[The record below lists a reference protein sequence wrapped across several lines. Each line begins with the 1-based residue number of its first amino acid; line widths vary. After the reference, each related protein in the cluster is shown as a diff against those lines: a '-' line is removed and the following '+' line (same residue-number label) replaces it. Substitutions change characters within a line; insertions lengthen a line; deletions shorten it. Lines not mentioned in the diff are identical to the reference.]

1 MPDLGQA
8 YVQIIPSAEGIS
20 SKITG
25 VLNGPSEAAG
35 QEAGEKYSGGF
46 GSKIA
51 GGFKAAA
58 LGFAGFAA
66 AGGAALGKS
75 IADTATLGDHIDKMS
90 QKIGWSAEA
99 YQKWDYVLQRA
110 GTSVDSMAP
119 VMKKLSSEAV
129 NNSEAFQQLGISQEE
144 VANMSQEELF
154 ARTIEALSGMEN
166 QTERT
171 ALASKLLGRG
181 ATELAPLL
189 NGGTEAI
196 EEQMKMAEEYG
207 MVMSDE
213 SVKAAADFV
222 DAQTTMSMT
231 LKGLKTRLSS
241 EFLPVVTDVMNGVAK
256 MFAGD
261 MSGLDDI
268 KNGIGEF
275 VASIG
280 EKIPGMI
287 EAGGELLMGLVRGIA
302 EKLPELAT
310 SAADMIRNFTENI
323 GSDGNKG
330 EMIAKAGEL
339 ITSLAGALLESA
351 TTLIPAVIDGIFTI
365 ITQTDWIGLGTQV
378 ATTVWQGLQEIF
390 PQVVEYVGTVVGDIM
405 DWLGFSG
412 LVNDVTGLFTDVKNA
427 ITAPIDEAKRLVDT
441 AVSNIKKLFP
451 ISMGKIFSGIKLPHF
466 RISGGEAPWGIGGM
480 GTRPSVGIDWYA
492 KGGIINSPTVIG
504 VGEAGPEAVVPLA
517 GRNMLPFAKAVADQ
531 LAGMG
536 NDTQTYEFIIPVT
549 IDGREVA
556 RATATFTQDELNRLQ
571 RNQSRKAGLAW

>member
-280 EKIPGMI
+280 EKIPGMV
-287 EAGGELLMGLVRGIA
+287 EAGGEL
-302 EKLPELAT
+302 
-310 SAADMIRNFTENI
+310 IRNFITGMVERLPEI
-323 GSDGNKG
+323 ATRAA
-330 EMIAKAGEL
+330 EMIRTFAEGIGKGDKSQL
-339 ITSLAGALLESA
+339 ITEAGNMMISLGSALIQSAGI
-351 TTLIPAVIDGIFTI
+351 LIPAVIDGIFAFF
-365 ITQTDWIGLGTQV
+365 TQTDWIGLGTSV
-378 ATTVWQGLQEIF
+378 VNMIFTGLQTIF
-390 PQVVEYVGTVVGDIM
+390 PQVVEYVGNIVRQISDK
-405 DWLGFSG
+405 LGFTG
-412 LVNDVTGLFTDVKNA
+412 LVAKITTLFNNVKA
-427 ITAPIDEAKRLVDT
+427 KITEPIDRAKNLVQT
-441 AVSNIKKLFP
+441 AVQKIKSIFP
-451 ISMGKIFSGIKLPHF
+451 ISMGKIFSGVKLPHF